1 MKLLSWAF
9 GFIWDVSYN
18 ILNFEIDFG
27 DISFTLW
34 QFAVGGAVIYIL
46 IRLIRGI
53 FNGSPD

>member
-9 GFIWDVSYN
+9 QFIWDTTYN
-18 ILNFEIDFG
+18 ILNFTIDFG

-34 QFAVGGAVIYIL
+34 QFAIGSAVIFIL

-53 FNGSPD
+53 IGGSPD

>member
-9 GFIWDVSYN
+9 GFIWDVTYG
-18 ILNFEIDFG
+18 ILNFKVDFG

-53 FNGSPD
+53 INGSPD

>member
-9 GFIWDVSYN
+9 RFIWDALYS
-18 ILNFEIDFG
+18 ILDFTVDFG

-34 QFAVGGAVIYIL
+34 QFAVGTAVIFIL

-53 FNGSPD
+53 INGSPD